1 MENPSSGPISCSS
14 IAAAS
19 AADTYETVSVG
30 DLDGI
35 VHCGA
40 AEKAGAQL
48 DAVAFGT
55 RDERA
60 DATKMWTR
68 LETHFELVLDPRRE
82 SAVRRTA
89 AVKNRIVVVRS
100 PPPEQVS

>member
-1 MENPSSGPISCSS
+1 M
-14 IAAAS
+14 
-19 AADTYETVSVG
+19 
-30 DLDGI
+30 
-35 VHCGA
+35 HCGA

-60 DATKMWTR
+60 DATNMWTR

-89 AVKNRIVVVRS
+89 VVENRIVVVRS
-100 PPPEQVS
+100 PPPGTNLLIHQSQRDFASRFIHNTRTPFQN